1 MSNRICIVYD
11 TKRGSTE
18 MIVKWMEEA
27 IKGKAE
33 VKVMRVSEVDS
44 LRGCN
49 LVVIGSPIYYERPLK
64 SVLKFLEEHRDEL
77 RDKKVAV
84 FVVCLAELFGHFTK
98 GYIEK
103 YYLGPILKKVPAKV
117 VKAGIMRGWLAKP
130 DFNQKENIQKW
141 INDVLSASFYSNGV
155 GC

>member
-1 MSNRICIVYD
+1 
-11 TKRGSTE
+11 
-18 MIVKWMEEA
+18 MEESV
-27 IKGKAE
+27 KGKAE
-33 VKVMRVSEVDS
+33 VKVMRMSEVKS
-44 LRGCN
+44 LENCG
-49 LVVIGSPIYYERPLK
+49 LVVIGSSIYYERPLK

-77 RDKKVAV
+77 RGKKVAV

-103 YYLGPILKKVPAKV
+103 HYLGPILKRVPEKV
-117 VKAGIMRGWLAKP
+117 VKAGIMRGWPAKP
-130 DFNQKENIQKW
+130 DFNQKENVQKW